1 MSKLTNKQR
10 TIIINNLYE
19 PYDELLKLQKNKLIE
34 LIYKENQDAIP
45 EDFKQC
51 MEKYP
56 NMIKSVNSVKID
68 SPEISYYTIASYE
81 HTINKNLNF
90 YYVFINRPCCNIY
103 TADLKDCVKEGSA
116 SYKLII
122 KETAKYLDKSS
133 EYSKIK
139 SSIRCVL
146 DNITNTT
153 QLKNEFPEAYEALE
167 KGDNSISKCDSI
179 EKVRAKLK
187 SKK

>member
-19 PYDELLKLQKNKLIE
+19 PYDKLLKLQKNKLIE

-56 NMIKSVNSVKID
+56 NMIKSVNSVKIEA
-68 SPEISYYTIASYE
+68 PEIYYTIASYE

-90 YYVFINRPCCNIY
+90 YYIFINKPYNIY
-103 TADLKDCVKEGSA
+103 TATLKDCVKEGSA

-146 DNITNTT
+146 DNITSTT
-153 QLKNEFPEAYEALE
+153 QLKNEFPEAYEALK
-167 KGDNSISKCDSI
+167 KGDNKCDSV

>member
-1 MSKLTNKQR
+1 MSKLTNQQR
-10 TIIINNLYE
+10 TIIINNLYK

-34 LIYKENQDAIP
+34 LIYKGNQDAIP

-51 MEKYP
+51 IEKYP
-56 NMIKSVNSVKID
+56 NMIKSINSVKIEA
-68 SPEISYYTIASYE
+68 PVISYYTIASYE

-90 YYVFINRPCCNIY
+90 YYIFINRPYCNTY
-103 TADLKDCVKEGSA
+103 AVDLKDCVKEGSA

-167 KGDNSISKCDSI
+167 KGDDSISKCDSI